1 MNEGFDFGF
10 DNNNDDE
17 KKGTTGTNVEKD
29 TAAEVAGFEAGM
41 AQAFEKEKERFKLA
55 TESEFYL
62 CLVFQSV
69 AQLEEFVKKAK
80 WADMVYNQWV
90 DGMDVA
96 EKMGIQL
103 ENGLLNWDI
112 KNARISQ
119 RLAELIIPDDKVDG
133 YTEGNADEFKF

>member
-1 MNEGFDFGF
+1 
-10 DNNNDDE
+10 
-17 KKGTTGTNVEKD
+17 
-29 TAAEVAGFEAGM
+29 
-41 AQAFEKEKERFKLA
+41 
-55 TESEFYL
+55 
-62 CLVFQSV
+62 
-69 AQLEEFVKKAK
+69 
-80 WADMVYNQWV
+80 MVYNQWV